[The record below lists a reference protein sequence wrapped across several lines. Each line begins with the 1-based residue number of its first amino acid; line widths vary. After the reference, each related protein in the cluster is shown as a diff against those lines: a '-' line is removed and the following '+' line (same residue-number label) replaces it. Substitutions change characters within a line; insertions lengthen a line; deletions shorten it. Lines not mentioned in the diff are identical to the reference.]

1 MRKFR
6 RQESIVSEW
15 LAVQELKIERLAGRV
30 ERLEDHIEEAAQG
43 LHRLLGIDDPT
54 SD

>member
-1 MRKFR
+1 M
-6 RQESIVSEW
+6 SEW
-15 LAVQELKIERLAGRV
+15 FAVQELKIEQLVGRV
-30 ERLEDHIEEAAQG
+30 EQLEDHIEEAAQG